1 MITKILK
8 SKSNGDRLCF
18 LRALLTLVA
27 AAALGM
33 SMHAAAEERTWVGE
47 SGGSWYVAAN
57 WSPSG
62 VPGEKDTV
70 VFSPD
75 NELTVTISG
84 GTSVCR
90 AGVIRFESGKTYFAH
105 DSSAVG
111 LYMGNTVT
119 NILHVAEGAEV
130 VVSNRFHSSS
140 GKRLRRTGKGK
151 LTIVPG
157 SNDWWNSS
165 LNIPGRGP
173 GQCERGFVRQRLQVQ
188 ERREDAAA

>member
-1 MITKILK
+1 MNKMI
-8 SKSNGDRLCF
+8 
-18 LRALLTLVA
+18 RAICTAVFFA
-27 AAALGM
+27 ASAAT
-33 SMHAAAEERTWVGE
+33 AAERTWVGE